1 MKYVYTAVFEPEP
14 SKETVGKMLYN
25 VSFPDLDCHTCGE
38 SLNDAICMARDVLCL
53 HLYHMEQEGKPI
65 PVATPPQAIKVIT
78 GAFVSAI
85 DVDTEF
91 YKRFYDNKAVR
102 KSITIPAWLNAEAEK
117 SNVNFSQT
125 LQTALKEKL
134 QLVNTK

>member
-1 MKYVYTAVFEPEP
+1 MKYVYAAIFEPEL
-14 SKETVGKMLYN
+14 SKETEGKILYS

-38 SLNDAICMARDVLCL
+38 SLNDAIYMARDVLCL
-53 HLYHMEQEGKPI
+53 HLYHMEQERKPI
-65 PVATPPQAIKVIT
+65 PTATPPQDIKT
-78 GAFVSAI
+78 ADGLFVSAI

-102 KSITIPAWLNAEAEK
+102 KTITIPAWLNTEADK
-117 SNVNFSQT
+117 LGVNFSQT

-134 QLVNTK
+134 QLTEAK